1 MKSRPGHK
9 VAACSLCTLILPS
22 SKFQSKINQTRR
34 SLRESS
40 WLWCGL
46 FFLEI
51 ALHNDLNESRR
62 IVVGVGIAHESYIAT
77 FGYAS
82 GNIDIE
88 VIRHIGPRET
98 LMPVRKSPMALRKRL

>member
-1 MKSRPGHK
+1 MAARTYGGSMILVRADFALIQVPVQAQPNQK
-9 VAACSLCTLILPS
+9 VPQGIELA
-22 SKFQSKINQTRR
+22 
-34 SLRESS
+34 
-40 WLWCGL
+40 WCGL

-51 ALHNDLNESRR
+51 ALHNDLNESSR
-62 IVVGVGIAHESYIAT
+62 IVVGVGIAHESDIAT

-98 LMPVRKSPMALRKRL
+98 LMPVRKCPMALRKRL